1 MIELA
6 IARDPPKLSALAIE
20 IISNNQAIAKRIA
33 NSEAL
38 HEVERH
44 VLEESERDEWELARF
59 VELCQFIISSTGE
72 FPVTMT
78 FIVTLL
84 PFINHFCVARMFMSL
99 CDNDER
105 FVCAQKWFSEHWFIP
120 AIVSELKA
128 CRGIN
133 TADNF
138 EKVRNLFE
146 LIRVCASCPNLRNP
160 VTSVSVLEILNLDW
174 DEFDEQTQDI
184 LWSLRLIL
192 YRQETK
198 QYFRGLYPVI
208 MDTMCGPYDKLRSYR
223 VSAIQL
229 IKNMLEM
236 DDEVRPFIISA
247 NILHSTVLRLVFQFP
262 ENTFL
267 GRAVIRLCSVCFELV
282 ETREFFVAGVVQPLV
297 CDWFKS
303 DCGHLSPT
311 GFEIIE
317 MAYQFGRTNAKFMAL
332 LTNITDFGRFVE
344 TCLKDRMRIAKG
356 EYGGRLPAGWA
367 NTKKRPLIVD

>member
-1 MIELA
+1 
-6 IARDPPKLSALAIE
+6 
-20 IISNNQAIAKRIA
+20 
-33 NSEAL
+33 
-38 HEVERH
+38 
-44 VLEESERDEWELARF
+44 
-59 VELCQFIISSTGE
+59 
-72 FPVTMT
+72 
-78 FIVTLL
+78 
-84 PFINHFCVARMFMSL
+84 MSL

-105 FVCAQKWFSEHWFIP
+105 FACVQKWFSEHWFIP

-128 CRGIN
+128 CRCIKS
-133 TADNF
+133 AENF

-160 VTSVSVLEILNLDW
+160 VTSVSVLELLNLDW

-184 LWSLRLIL
+184 LWSLRLLL

-208 MDTMCGPYDKLRSYR
+208 MDAMCGPYDKLRSYR

-236 DDEVRPFIISA
+236 DDEVRPFIVSA

-267 GRAVIRLCSVCFELV
+267 GRAVIELCSVCFELV
-282 ETREFFVAGVVQPLV
+282 ETREFFIAGVVQPLV

-303 DCGHLSPT
+303 ECGHLSPT
-311 GFEIIE
+311 AFEIIE
-317 MAYQFGRTNAKFMAL
+317 MAYQFGRNNAKFMAL
-332 LTNITDFGRFVE
+332 LNSITDFGRFVE
-344 TCLKDRMRIAKG
+344 TCLKDRMRITKG

-367 NTKKRPLIVD
+367 NAKKRPLIVD